1 MTAAEVKTLWG
12 EPAEI
17 VQDEPASGRV
27 EIWQYDDGRVVQ
39 INHKQ
44 RVISVQR

>member
-1 MTAAEVKTLWG
+1 MTAEEVKAIWG

-17 VQDEPASGRV
+17 VQDEPRSGRV
-27 EIWQYDDGRVVQ
+27 EIWQYGDGRVVQ

-44 RVISVQR
+44 RVISVVR